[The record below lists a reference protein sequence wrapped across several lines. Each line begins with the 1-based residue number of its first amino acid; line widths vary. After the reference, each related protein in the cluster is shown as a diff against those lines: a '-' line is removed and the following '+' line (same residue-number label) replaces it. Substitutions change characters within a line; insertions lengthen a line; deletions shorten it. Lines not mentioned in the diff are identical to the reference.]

1 MKEENEKLLMLIVN
15 VDNNKNDD
23 DTTIFANFKSP
34 ISINIKRIFK
44 NYVRFVHNIS

>member
-1 MKEENEKLLMLIVN
+1 MVSSK
-15 VDNNKNDD
+15 VDNYKNDD